1 MHKSKERVDGN
12 GEIFMGTKQIQVVS
26 SGDVLK
32 IFLFTFE
39 EYQRFTECFNRI
51 YSRDDLYQEDAY
63 VFFQTRLLLI
73 RKYEAKN
80 DPVYLKNVLEAF
92 KTNNPEYL
100 ADVSAL
106 LQKIDEIENNQLEIY
121 LSDGSKRNLRETV
134 EDVLYGMYLH
144 ADINR
149 IENLTKTNMS
159 TYMFAVQKYV
169 TFWESLL
176 TETYNLINN
185 RINDKY
191 SREEFEKASI
201 IFTGTDNLQ
210 GQDIKSAPY
219 WSNMRGRDAETDE
232 VSTQLDKLS
241 SEEKRIL
248 ALVQSFFSELKKSNY
263 SKQKLRKM
271 ILPVMKTYWGDFK
284 TIHNEIADID
294 IGFSSKV
301 RFNDSHDIAH
311 VLLFKHFPP
320 EGQIIIDQ
328 PQYSEDITA
337 IYLKRGGDKSDWKIV
352 SVNVEPDKLIKSIT
366 VDPNRTIQ
374 RIFDLITRR

>member
-1 MHKSKERVDGN
+1 
-12 GEIFMGTKQIQVVS
+12 
-26 SGDVLK
+26 
-32 IFLFTFE
+32 
-39 EYQRFTECFNRI
+39 
-51 YSRDDLYQEDAY
+51 
-63 VFFQTRLLLI
+63 
-73 RKYEAKN
+73 
-80 DPVYLKNVLEAF
+80 
-92 KTNNPEYL
+92 
-100 ADVSAL
+100 
-106 LQKIDEIENNQLEIY
+106 
-121 LSDGSKRNLRETV
+121 
-134 EDVLYGMYLH
+134 
-144 ADINR
+144 
-149 IENLTKTNMS
+149 
-159 TYMFAVQKYV
+159 MFAVQKYV

-176 TETYNLINN
+176 IETYNLINN

-201 IFTGTDNLQ
+201 IFMGTNNLQ

-248 ALVQSFFSELKKSNY
+248 ALVQSFFSELKKSDY

-271 ILPVMKTYWGDFK
+271 ILPFMKNYWGDFK
-284 TIHNEIADID
+284 TFHNEIADID

-320 EGQIIIDQ
+320 EGRIIIDQ

-337 IYLKRGGDKSDWKIV
+337 IYLKRSGDKSDWKIV
-352 SVNVEPDKLIKSIT
+352 SVNIEPDKLINSIT
-366 VDPNRTIQ
+366 VDPNRIIQ